1 MFEKKRGTRFLASVM
16 ALVMLL
22 SLAPVGAL
30 AADEET
36 LTEESP
42 AVTQPAVKD
51 ENQQAVVDTPE
62 NGETTNSD
70 ADDGVANLP
79 LLDENRPVAD
89 NSEAEIIPEKELID
103 EAFGVDS
110 KDEIQQYGSKENG
123 NAVVQCSVSGSNTV
137 KVGETITLTCNNKFH
152 WPSHNWY
159 TFGNS
164 VAVEGDT
171 DSNTITVKGLKEG
184 TATVYCSGDSKQ
196 INVTD
201 PQYVIRFY
209 VSGTGTEGRYD
220 EQHKYSVA
228 GQPNSTFE
236 NAVGGNPLALS
247 VSAGYAILTGC
258 NDTAKNISTN
268 DFENVRVTG
277 DEAVRAWLT
286 EYANHGVPEGLT
298 NRENVESIVAQVNK
312 QYETANNEFYQRD
325 LLPSLQTN
333 YFNGFRFVDAYY
345 VDIGESTIHVN
356 VQLVKNTEYTV
367 HYDSNDGTENVSYD
381 SNLYQKGDSVTVK
394 NNMFTRTGYEFDG
407 WNTKEDGTGTD
418 YASGDT
424 FNIENAN
431 VTLYAK
437 WAPKQYKVSYS
448 FISGTT
454 GEVLPTEVTDQLP
467 DETEAL
473 NGSEVMAH
481 TSFNSVAV
489 KNANDVV
496 IGTWN
501 FERWN
506 PEKQT
511 VNGQD
516 ISFEG
521 TWKYTAAKYKVSY
534 SFVSGTTGE
543 VLPTEVTDQLPDET
557 EALNGSEV
565 MAHTSFNS
573 VAVKNAN
580 DVVIGTWNFERW
592 NPEKQTV
599 NGQDISFEGTWIYTV
614 APAPGEWKYTVNQHF
629 INAKGEKTDR
639 GTSVTVADTTVTTLQ
654 DSIPDGMQQNQNFG
668 DPAQNYVYIA
678 KETTYQVN
686 SEKKNASDSL
696 ANGAVIDLYY
706 YLDVIG
712 EEKPDAPDG
721 TPDCYQVTIIY
732 KSSDESRGKI
742 SDASPKKEV
751 LTIEDEEGNRLSSGK
766 VEITG
771 ASAEVTGSSCYFSS
785 WINDAKVETSTAGAI
800 LGKQT
805 IKNAKGGDVYT
816 FTANFDRSSG
826 GGSGGSNRPKPPV
839 VEIPDDVP
847 TGLNGKDHYAYII
860 GYGNNDVRPQNNITR
875 AEVATIFFRLLTDE
889 TREANMTKSNGYN
902 DVKDG
907 DWFCCAVSTLS
918 KMGIIKGYE
927 DGSFKP
933 NDPISRAEFAA
944 IAARFDPDGDK
955 TPASFFDVTSH
966 WAKDEISIAANH
978 GWIKGYEDGSFK
990 PDQKITRA
998 ETMTLVNRVLNRLPE
1013 AKDDLHKDM
1022 KTWVDNMDETAWYY
1036 LAVQEATNSHY
1047 FKNKTGTKFE
1057 QWTDLRDTRD
1067 WSELEK

>member
-1 MFEKKRGTRFLASVM
+1 MFEKKRGKRFLASVM

-123 NAVVQCSVSGSNTV
+123 NAVVQYSVSGSNTV

-220 EQHKYSVA
+220 EQHKYFVA

-236 NAVGGNPLALS
+236 NAVGDNPLALS

-286 EYANHGVPEGLT
+286 EYANNGVPKELK
-298 NRENVESIVAQVNK
+298 NRENVESIVAQVNN

-394 NNMFTRTGYEFDG
+394 NNMFTRTGYKFVG
-407 WNTKEDGTGTD
+407 WNTEVDGTGTKYD
-418 YASGDT
+418 PNNT

-431 VTLYAK
+431 VTLYAQWEAK
-437 WAPKQYKVSYS
+437 EYEVKYDLNYVGATEKYATKEKVHWENDKLLPTTNPTRTGYEFKGWYTATTGGKKVTDTTTYASIAGNDATPSVTLYAHWNQDSKPTTESTPVYVYFKIVDAAGKNISKDKINDEDLKKTVYNAEAGGATWATLGKIASAATLENGKEYTGTNATLKTVGNEATAQLKGDALHDSNKEIVNKVLANIEWFQLKQWNGATNYVPNGSSWHLDGKITGYTVTYNN
-448 FISGTT
+448 GTT
-454 GEVLPTEVTDQLP
+454 EATDDVDNMP
-467 DETEAL
+467 GADEMYYL
-473 NGSEVMAH
+473 SGSE
-481 TSFNSVAV
+481 
-489 KNANDVV
+489 
-496 IGTWN
+496 
-501 FERWN
+501 
-506 PEKQT
+506 
-511 VNGQD
+511 
-516 ISFEG
+516 
-521 TWKYTAAKYKVSY
+521 
-534 SFVSGTTGE
+534 
-543 VLPTEVTDQLPDET
+543 
-557 EALNGSEV
+557 
-565 MAHTSFNS
+565 
-573 VAVKNAN
+573 
-580 DVVIGTWNFERW
+580 
-592 NPEKQTV
+592 
-599 NGQDISFEGTWIYTV
+599 YTV
-614 APAPGEWKYTVNQHF
+614 SDATPTREGYVFTGWKSNIENDTTIY
-629 INAKGEKTDR
+629 NAKGKFEMPAKNVVLTAQWAEDNWKD
-639 GTSVTVADTTVTTLQ
+639 AD
-654 DSIPDGMQQNQNFG
+654 
-668 DPAQNYVYIA
+668 
-678 KETTYQVN
+678 ETT
-686 SEKKNASDSL
+686 
-696 ANGAVIDLYY
+696 DLT
-706 YLDVIG
+706 
-712 EEKPDAPDG
+712 A
-721 TPDCYQVTIIY
+721 
-732 KSSDESRGKI
+732 
-742 SDASPKKEV
+742 
-751 LTIEDEEGNRLSSGK
+751 LT
-766 VEITG
+766 V
-771 ASAEVTGSSCYFSS
+771 
-785 WINDAKVETSTAGAI
+785 
-800 LGKQT
+800 
-805 IKNAKGGDVYT
+805 
-816 FTANFDRSSG
+816 
-826 GGSGGSNRPKPPV
+826 
-839 VEIPDDVP
+839 
-847 TGLNGKDHYAYII
+847 
-860 GYGNNDVRPQNNITR
+860 
-875 AEVATIFFRLLTDE
+875 
-889 TREANMTKSNGYN
+889 
-902 DVKDG
+902 
-907 DWFCCAVSTLS
+907 
-918 KMGIIKGYE
+918 
-927 DGSFKP
+927 
-933 NDPISRAEFAA
+933 
-944 IAARFDPDGDK
+944 
-955 TPASFFDVTSH
+955 
-966 WAKDEISIAANH
+966 
-978 GWIKGYEDGSFK
+978 
-990 PDQKITRA
+990 
-998 ETMTLVNRVLNRLPE
+998 
-1013 AKDDLHKDM
+1013 
-1022 KTWVDNMDETAWYY
+1022 
-1036 LAVQEATNSHY
+1036 
-1047 FKNKTGTKFE
+1047 
-1057 QWTDLRDTRD
+1057 
-1067 WSELEK
+1067 

>member
-1 MFEKKRGTRFLASVM
+1 MFEKKNGKRFLASVM

-30 AADEET
+30 AADEKT
-36 LTEESP
+36 PINEECST
-42 AVTQPAVKD
+42 VNQPAVGD

-123 NAVVQCSVSGSNTV
+123 NAVVQYSVSGSNTV

-220 EQHKYSVA
+220 EQHKYFVA

-236 NAVGGNPLALS
+236 NAVGDNPLELS

-268 DFENVRVTG
+268 DFKNVRVTG

-394 NNMFTRTGYEFDG
+394 NNMFARTGYEFDG
-407 WNTKEDGTGTD
+407 WNTEADGTGTD

-473 NGSEVMAH
+473 NGSEV
-481 TSFNSVAV
+481 T
-489 KNANDVV
+489 
-496 IGTWN
+496 
-501 FERWN
+501 
-506 PEKQT
+506 
-511 VNGQD
+511 
-516 ISFEG
+516 
-521 TWKYTAAKYKVSY
+521 
-534 SFVSGTTGE
+534 
-543 VLPTEVTDQLPDET
+543 
-557 EALNGSEV
+557 
-565 MAHTSFNS
+565 AHTSFNS

-751 LTIEDEEGNRLSSGK
+751 LTITDKDGNRLSSGK

-771 ASAEVTGSSCYFSS
+771 ASAEVTGSSCYFSN
-785 WINDAKVETSTAGAI
+785 WTNKDNAQVDTKATLEAR
-800 LGKQT
+800 T
-805 IKNAKGGDVYT
+805 IDAKGGDVYT

-826 GGSGGSNRPKPPV
+826 GGGGGSNRPKPPV

-955 TPASFFDVTSH
+955 TPATFADVTSH

-1013 AKDDLHKDM
+1013 TKDDLHKDM